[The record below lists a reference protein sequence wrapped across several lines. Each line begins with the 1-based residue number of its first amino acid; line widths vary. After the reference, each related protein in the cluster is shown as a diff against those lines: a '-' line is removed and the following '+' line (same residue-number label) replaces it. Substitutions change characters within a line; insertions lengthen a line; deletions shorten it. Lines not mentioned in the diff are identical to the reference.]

1 MKKTSWLLCIL
12 LTLFGC
18 TSVVKTDGNHIV
30 VKANQ
35 KFTIEIRGNI
45 TTGFEWRQ
53 AEEDKEQAVVEFLGR
68 DYKTVKSKP
77 NLCGAPGTFYFH
89 FLAKQPGEC
98 TLHFE
103 HLRPWEKEKPPVD
116 KKEYQ
121 ITVQ

>member
-1 MKKTSWLLCIL
+1 M
-12 LTLFGC
+12 
-18 TSVVKTDGNHIV
+18 DGNHIT

-45 TTGFEWRQ
+45 TTGYEWRQ
-53 AEEDKEQAVVEFLGR
+53 AEEDKEQTVVEFLGR
-68 DYKTVKSKP
+68 DYKTNQAKA
-77 NLCGAPGTFYFH
+77 NLCGVPGRFYFH
-89 FLAKQPGEC
+89 FLARQPGEC

-103 HLRPWEKEKPPVD
+103 HLRPWEKEAPPID